1 MNPADTTSDRIHR
14 GSSWADFMPKWA
26 RAARR
31 TTEDPA
37 NEMEGAGFRTHLPG
51 RTPRTEVSP

>member
-1 MNPADTTSDRIHR
+1 MNPTDTTSDRVHR

-26 RAARR
+26 RASRR

-37 NEMEGAGFRTHLPG
+37 NEMEGAGFRTTLTG
-51 RTPRTEVSP
+51 RAPR